1 MFICHTSNL
10 NPCISYL
17 YRRMSEPSNTIIDS
31 QPIGLK
37 DYIQRIIRYRSLI
50 FALAKRDVKA
60 KYTQTTLGVLWAII
74 QPIIALL
81 IFSVF
86 FQGLIKLETGDVPYP
101 VFAFSGMILWYYFS
115 NIIHQSGSA
124 LVAEQDLIKKI
135 YFPRLILPLYKAF
148 IGLFELGIAFL
159 LLIIILLIWKVDIS
173 YKICFAPLIIL
184 LVTFIGLTV
193 SIWLNALT
201 VRKRDLL
208 HLVPY
213 LINYG
218 IWLTP
223 VFYPSTI
230 IPEPYQDWLYYL
242 NPIAV
247 TIELFRAALLDL
259 PFEWMH
265 CISFI
270 PVLLMFVVGVYVF
283 KKTEKNIAD
292 YV

>member
-1 MFICHTSNL
+1 MDQASK
-10 NPCISYL
+10 
-17 YRRMSEPSNTIIDS
+17 TIINS

-37 DYIQRIIRYRSLI
+37 EYVRRVINYRSLI
-50 FALAKRDVKA
+50 YALAKRDIKA
-60 KYTQTTLGVLWAII
+60 KYSQTILGVIWAII
-74 QPIIALL
+74 QPLIALL

-86 FQGLIKLETGDVPYP
+86 FKGLIQLETGNVPYP

-115 NIIHQSGSA
+115 NIIHQSGNA
-124 LVAEQDLIKKI
+124 LLAEQDLIKKI
-135 YFPRLILPLYKAF
+135 YFPRIILPMYKAF
-148 IGLFELGIAFL
+148 IGLFELVIAFL
-159 LLIIILLIWKVDIS
+159 LLIIIMLIWRVDIS
-173 YKICFAPLIIL
+173 YKICFAPVIIL
-184 LVTFIGLTV
+184 LITFTGLTI

-201 VRKRDLL
+201 VKKRDLL

-223 VFYPSTI
+223 VFYPSTL

-242 NPIAV
+242 NPVATI
-247 TIELFRAALLDL
+247 IELFRAALLNL

-265 CISFI
+265 LISFV
-270 PVLLMFVVGVYVF
+270 PLLILFVIGVYFF

-292 YV
+292 FV